1 LGRALL
7 APMAGITD
15 LPFRGI
21 CVAQGAALATSEML
35 TSDINLWQS
44 EKSKSR
50 LQLSQNNPSPKSIQI
65 AGSEPQQLASA
76 ARAAASLGAEIVDIN
91 MGCPAKKVCKK
102 LAGSALLKDEKIVK
116 DILHAVVNAVDV
128 PVTLKTRTGWDQ
140 DHKNGLHVAKI
151 AEDAGIQAL
160 AIHGRT
166 RACRFNGFAEY
177 DSIAE
182 IVNAVSI
189 PVIANGDITDAQKA
203 LTVLEYTKAKAVMI
217 GRAAFGNPWIF
228 KQVNYAL
235 NAKRHGETPSTEAHN
250 NSTTFVPTIHEVVN
264 TISKHLKAL
273 HEFYGPLKGH
283 RIARKHFAWYFKLH
297 SQLEECEIK
306 DKIKHF
312 NAIEEAEKQI
322 TFTKNCFN
330 NCPDK
335 EEIAA

>member
-1 LGRALL
+1 
-7 APMAGITD
+7 MAGVTD
-15 LPFRGI
+15 LPFRDI
-21 CVAQGAALATSEML
+21 CVAHGAALATSEML
-35 TSDINLWQS
+35 TSDTNLWQS

-50 LQLSQNNPSPKSIQI
+50 LQLPQNNPGLKSIQI
-65 AGSEPQQLASA
+65 AGSDPQQLANA
-76 ARAAASLGAEIVDIN
+76 AKAAVSLGAEIVDIN

-102 LAGSALLKDEKIVK
+102 LAGSALLKDEELVE
-116 DILHAVVNAVDV
+116 DILRTVVNAVDI

-140 DHKNGLHVAKI
+140 DHKNGLRVAKI

-166 RACRFNGFAEY
+166 RACRFNGSAEY

-182 IVNAVSI
+182 IVSAVTI
-189 PVIANGDITDAQKA
+189 PVIANGDIVDAQKA
-203 LTVLEYTKAKAVMI
+203 LGVLEYTKAKAVMI

-228 KQVNYAL
+228 KQINHAL
-235 NAKRHGETPSTEAHN
+235 NAKPLSETPSTKAHDH
-250 NSTTFVPTIHEVVN
+250 SKAFVPSTYEVVN
-264 TISKHLKAL
+264 TMSEHLKAL

-312 NAIEEAEKQI
+312 NTIEDAEKQI
-322 TFTKNCFN
+322 TFTKDCFH